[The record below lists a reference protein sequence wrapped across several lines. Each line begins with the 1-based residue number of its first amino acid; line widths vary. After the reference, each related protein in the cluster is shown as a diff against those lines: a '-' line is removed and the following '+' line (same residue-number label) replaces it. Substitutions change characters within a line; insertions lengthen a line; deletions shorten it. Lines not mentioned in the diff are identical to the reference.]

1 MASAVVS
8 HSNALV
14 KCWGRIVLSAQAIS
28 KRLSDHKGGV
38 NSGDALRRW
47 GVNGRLMAQGAIAAG
62 ENGRRLHQLRGLGIM
77 AVSVRVAYPAKR
89 YAYEVR
95 PLITSEGLTMAGVAS
110 RLSRKELEFMAKDIG
125 PELAPFLNRG
135 DVVKGM
141 NAEKRQGLLAEILDA
156 ANMEEVVNKMSPAH
170 RKRLLELALKLV
182 AADLTTDTEHGSK
195 GNN

>member
-1 MASAVVS
+1 MLW
-8 HSNALV
+8 SNAVV

-38 NSGDALRRW
+38 NSGDALRWW

-62 ENGRRLHQLRGLGIM
+62 KNGSRLHQLRGLGIM

-95 PLITSEGLTMAGVAS
+95 PLITSEVLTMAGVAS
-110 RLSRKELEFMAKDIG
+110 RLSHKELEFMAGDIG
-125 PELAPFLNRG
+125 PELVPFLNPG

-170 RKRLLELALKLV
+170 KKRLLELVLKMV
-182 AADLTTDTEHGSK
+182 SADLITDTEHGSK

>member
-1 MASAVVS
+1 
-8 HSNALV
+8 
-14 KCWGRIVLSAQAIS
+14 
-28 KRLSDHKGGV
+28 
-38 NSGDALRRW
+38 
-47 GVNGRLMAQGAIAAG
+47 
-62 ENGRRLHQLRGLGIM
+62 M

-95 PLITSEGLTMAGVAS
+95 PLITSEVLTMAGVAS
-110 RLSRKELEFMAKDIG
+110 RLSHKELEFMAGDIG
-125 PELAPFLNRG
+125 PELVPFLNPG

-170 RKRLLELALKLV
+170 KKRLLELVLKMV
-182 AADLTTDTEHGSK
+182 SADLITDTEHGSK